1 MSASP
6 SVPGPTLMLSILGLR
21 SSISASPTLSPM
33 ATATETAM
41 QRSPAE
47 P

>member
-1 MSASP
+1 MSFCIGQPFGGFA
-6 SVPGPTLMLSILGLR
+6 PTG
-21 SSISASPTLSPM
+21 
-33 ATATETAM
+33 TATETAM